1 MRKEKAS
8 RSILWVSSSKRD
20 LMDMPADVVA
30 DFGYGLYRA
39 QLGEYPD
46 MAKTLLG
53 FGGGELKRQSRI

>member
-1 MRKEKAS
+1 
-8 RSILWVSSSKRD
+8 
-20 LMDMPADVVA
+20 MDMPADVVA